1 MVRKKKVKPKKNK
14 YVINIHSI
22 IEKEIKD
29 NDLRESFSSRL
40 IKYAESIANKPTT
53 DHEDFTHIPFITI
66 DGKFSQDFDDAIY
79 VKINDNSCD
88 IYIAIADVSHFVKP
102 NDLID
107 LEAKKRA
114 NSFYFPDR
122 VLPMLPGIIS
132 NDTCSLLPNKSRACL
147 MVKTNINL
155 NGKLN
160 FYEIKRVKIKSVAR
174 LNYENVEKHLKR
186 INQFSCDLGNLVNN
200 AFKAY
205 RILKKSSDLRTKL
218 NFNSESFNIEIQDS
232 KFKIKKK
239 NSLISEKI
247 IEELMIHANVT
258 VARFLL
264 EKKIESYFRNH
275 EEPSDEKINRF
286 RIFCDQNFINFS
298 PGKKVLQKDFIA
310 LIESS
315 PMNTKIFIEFI
326 LKSQSKA
333 YYDSKNKGHFGLAL
347 DKYVHFTSPIRR
359 YSDLQ
364 VHRDI
369 VVCLRNEKKKKDKV
383 NPFSFCNH
391 LTNQEK
397 KAEKIER
404 NILSKAC
411 CLILNKQK
419 KKKYTGYIDGFIE
432 KGIFIKAFEL
442 PFYGFQKFDS
452 LTDDFYIFDENEQ
465 CAIGQKNGMLFK
477 LGEKV
482 TFKLKKINS
491 NTGKILIN
499 GLKKEADDKI

>member
-1 MVRKKKVKPKKNK
+1 MGRKKKVKTKKSKN
-14 YVINIHSI
+14 VVNIHNI

-29 NDLRESFSSRL
+29 NDLRECFSNQV
-40 IKYAESIANKPTT
+40 IKYAESIANKALS

-66 DGKFSQDFDDAIY
+66 DGQFSRDFDDAIY
-79 VKINDNSCD
+79 VKDNENSYD
-88 IYIAIADVSHFVKP
+88 IYVAIADVSHFVKP
-102 NDLID
+102 NDLVD

-122 VLPMLPGIIS
+122 VLPMLPSILS

-147 MVKTNINL
+147 MIKSNINL
-155 NGKLN
+155 NGKVN
-160 FYEIKRVKIKSVAR
+160 FSEIKRVKIKSVAR
-174 LNYENVEKHLKR
+174 LNYEDVEKHLKR
-186 INQFSCDLGNLVNN
+186 IIQFSSDLGILLNDT
-200 AFKAY
+200 FKAY
-205 RILKKSSDLRTKL
+205 KILKKSSDLRAKL
-218 NFNSESFNIEIQDS
+218 NFNAESFDIQIQDS

-247 IEELMIHANVT
+247 VEELMIHANVT

-264 EKKIESYFRNH
+264 KKKIESYFRNH
-275 EEPSDEKINRF
+275 EEPSDEKINKF
-286 RIFCDQNFINFS
+286 QIFCDQNFINFS
-298 PGKKVLQKDFIA
+298 PGKKISQKDFIA

-315 PMNTKIFIEFI
+315 SMNKKIFIDFI

-333 YYDSKNKGHFGLAL
+333 YYDPKNKGHFGLSL

-369 VVCLRNEKKKKDKV
+369 VICMRNEKKEKDKV
-383 NPFSFCNH
+383 NHESICNH
-391 LTNQEK
+391 LTNKEK

-411 CLILNKQK
+411 CLILTKQK
-419 KKKYTGYIDGFIE
+419 KKKYKGYIDGFIE

-442 PFYGFQKFDS
+442 PFYGFQKFES

-465 CAIGQKNGMLFK
+465 CAVGQKNGIIFK
-477 LGEKV
+477 LGEKI

-499 GLKKEADDKI
+499 GLKKEADDNL

>member
-1 MVRKKKVKPKKNK
+1 MGRKKKVKPKRSKS
-14 YVINIHSI
+14 VVNIHDI

-29 NDLRESFSSRL
+29 NDLRDSFSNRL
-40 IKYAESIANKPTT
+40 IKYAESIANKAST

-66 DGKFSQDFDDAIY
+66 DGKFSRDFDDAIY
-79 VKINDNSCD
+79 VKINENSCD
-88 IYIAIADVSHFVKP
+88 IFIAIADVSHFVKP

-122 VLPMLPGIIS
+122 VLPMLPGILS
-132 NDTCSLLPNKSRACL
+132 KNACSLLPNKSRACL
-147 MVKTNINL
+147 MVKSNIDL
-155 NGKLN
+155 NGKVN

-174 LNYENVEKHLKR
+174 LNYEDVEKHLNS
-186 INQFSCDLGNLVNN
+186 INQFSSNLENLLN
-200 AFKAY
+200 DIFKAY
-205 RILKKSSDLRTKL
+205 RILKKSSDLRAKL
-218 NFNSESFNIEIQDS
+218 NFNAESFNIEIHGS

-239 NSLISEKI
+239 SSLISEQI

-258 VARFLL
+258 VAGFLL
-264 EKKIESYFRNH
+264 KKKIESFFRNH
-275 EEPSDEKINRF
+275 EEPSDKKINRF
-286 RIFCDQNFINFS
+286 QIFCDQNFINFS
-298 PGKKVLQKDFIA
+298 PGKKILQKDFMA
-310 LIESS
+310 LLESS
-315 PMNTKIFIEFI
+315 PMNTKIFVEFI

-333 YYDSKNKGHFGLAL
+333 YYDLQNKGHFGLAL

-369 VVCLRNEKKKKDKV
+369 VICMRNEKKEKDKV
-383 NPFSFCNH
+383 KNDSICNH

-397 KAEKIER
+397 KAEQIER

-419 KKKYTGYIDGFIE
+419 KKKYSGYIDGFIE

-442 PFYGFQKFDS
+442 PFYGFQKFES
-452 LTDDFYIFDENEQ
+452 LTDDFYIFDEDEQ
-465 CAIGQKNGMLFK
+465 CAVGKKNGILFK

-499 GLKKEADDKI
+499 GLKKEIDDKI